1 MSRIATPCRS
11 PVNNMNE
18 CYNAANLAKST
29 LLTSEN
35 KTGEGID
42 LPSGCI
48 SDRSNPGIHYVF
60 WNPKG
65 AAISSDSRVRSVCKL
80 NEYPYEGIFISCR
93 L

>member
-1 MSRIATPCRS
+1 
-11 PVNNMNE
+11 MND
-18 CYNAANLAKST
+18 CYTAANLAKSY
-29 LLTSEN
+29 LLTFEN

-65 AAISSDSRVRSVCKL
+65 VAISSDTRVRSVCK
-80 NEYPYEGIFISCR
+80 ESDFSYEGIFITSLLKR
-93 L
+93 NR